1 MSSRKNTSENIR
13 KDIEHRVKFSN
24 IDLEIHMGRKGSSN
38 RESNNYIDSDR
49 VSVERVPHKAYN
61 ELYNLKVI
69 KI

>member
-1 MSSRKNTSENIR
+1 
-13 KDIEHRVKFSN
+13 
-24 IDLEIHMGRKGSSN
+24 MGRKGSSN

-69 KI
+69 KIWYTANYFYRMQMILI

>member
-1 MSSRKNTSENIR
+1 
-13 KDIEHRVKFSN
+13 
-24 IDLEIHMGRKGSSN
+24 MGRKGSSN

-69 KI
+69 KFDILLITFIGCKWS